1 MKHFLFIFFVG
12 FLVGC
17 AQEIPSSQKKNMI
30 GEFRLG
36 HSVVVGKEMIKGPM
50 SRKADPKKITA
61 VVKEA
66 IVEKLSTYKGDQYYH
81 VAVKID
87 AYILGRPGVPLL
99 FSPKSALVMQIT
111 VWDDFRK
118 SKINENPHQI
128 VVLESLSVNTLI
140 GSGLTQSAEMQLA
153 NLGAETAIQI
163 ENWILQQHET
173 LGWFDKRSK

>member
-1 MKHFLFIFFVG
+1 M
-12 FLVGC
+12 GC
-17 AQEIPSSQKKNMI
+17 TQKIPASQKPNPI
-30 GEFRLG
+30 GDFRLG

-50 SRKADPKKITA
+50 SRKADPKKITD
-61 VVKEA
+61 VVKDA
-66 IVEKLSTYKGDQYYH
+66 IEEKLSTYQGGQYYH

-118 SKINENPHQI
+118 AKINEKPQQI
-128 VVLESLSVNTLI
+128 IVLESFSVNTLI

-153 NLGAETAIQI
+153 NLGVETAAQI
-163 ENWILQQHET
+163 ENWLRQQHET
-173 LGWFDKRSK
+173 LGWFDERSK